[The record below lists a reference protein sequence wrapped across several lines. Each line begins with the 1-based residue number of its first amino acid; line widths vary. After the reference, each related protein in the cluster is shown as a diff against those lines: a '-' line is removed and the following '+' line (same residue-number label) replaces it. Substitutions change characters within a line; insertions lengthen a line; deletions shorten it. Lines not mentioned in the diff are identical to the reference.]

1 MCVLQDTF
9 ACRLSPFDQGA
20 AMRRLTPVALA
31 LIVVALA
38 VVPVVMRN
46 DYIGG
51 VLDTAGAYAIVAVG
65 LNLLSGGTGQFSLG
79 HAGFFA
85 IGAFTAAILSATY
98 GWPFWLGIPAGGILA
113 TVAGIIVGVPV
124 LRLSG
129 PYFSIATL
137 GFGLLIANV
146 LSTAS
151 WAGGRT
157 GISLNA
163 PQLGPYT
170 FTSTTFFWV
179 VLLTLVIAIYAA
191 YNLRQGATGRAF
203 VALRE
208 SEPAAQASGINLARY
223 RVTAFAISAL
233 YAGVAGALFAYVNLY
248 VSASSFGLP
257 VSVAFIATI
266 VVGGLDSVAGSIV
279 GAVFLIV
286 VQELLNNAGQAQLA
300 QPLYGAVIVVA
311 LLFLPRGLVGL
322 VALLRARR
330 GETAPV
336 AVGGGA
342 HG

>member
-1 MCVLQDTF
+1 
-9 ACRLSPFDQGA
+9 
-20 AMRRLTPVALA
+20 MRRLTPVVLA

-38 VVPVVMRN
+38 AVPLVLGAFQN
-46 DYIGG
+46 GDYLSG
-51 VLDTAGAYAIVAVG
+51 VLDTAGVYAIVAIG

-98 GWPFWLGIPAGGILA
+98 GWPFWLGIPAGGVLA
-113 TVAGIIVGVPV
+113 TVAGIVVGVPV

-146 LSTAS
+146 LATAD

-163 PQLGPYT
+163 PRLGPYT

-179 VLLTLVIAIYAA
+179 VLLVLVVAVYAA
-191 YNLRQGATGRAF
+191 YNLRRGATGRAF

-233 YAGVAGALFAYVNLY
+233 YAGVAGALFAYFNLY

-257 VSVAFIATI
+257 VSVAFIAII

-322 VALLRARR
+322 LALLRARR
-330 GETAPV
+330 GGAAPV
-336 AVGGGA
+336 AVGGA